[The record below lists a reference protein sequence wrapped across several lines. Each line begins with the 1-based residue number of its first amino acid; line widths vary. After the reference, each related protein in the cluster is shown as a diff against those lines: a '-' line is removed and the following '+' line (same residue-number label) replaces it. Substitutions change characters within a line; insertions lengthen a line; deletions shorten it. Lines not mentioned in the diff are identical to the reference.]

1 MPPKSRPLS
10 RTSSRGRPR
19 QASQFGELE
28 TTPTSRCHESP
39 RPVSSHAAG
48 SETQLI
54 EDIADLMTDIDRQGP
69 QLADA
74 GDISAT
80 APADVGVGCSA
91 TFAWS
96 DTARRSSPLIAATR
110 LSSVAPVASGRAP
123 SSAETPSRLPEDN
136 IYDATP
142 REDVSAKC
150 DRPDVDQP
158 QLPGESSSVA
168 NDPAGQDDKHLSDEA
183 APSTEN
189 HDSGLIITRNIAN
202 KAAKRLEKGKKSV
215 PITEVPGSSAVI
227 PSSGSVQGAASKRYS
242 NKRKQR
248 AKPPLEFDAASHDFK
263 GPPHSA
269 AMKSKA
275 RMPIVNALRE
285 SVQLSSSPATQARK
299 RQEPPTS
306 SSQPKKR
313 ARATRKKVQAAS
325 TVEVSTGAS
334 SAPTNQEMPIAS
346 QSSGHGILRKAEPHP
361 PAIANDPVVLSSEP
375 DSDESYAPS
384 SPPHSPRAHPA
395 DDFRDEPVAKKP
407 LAKSI
412 ASATVAVVKESRAP
426 SNSTKRPR
434 VQQSGGTVKV
444 DQPQP
449 NLTGSSQPAKP
460 PALNARGGNTNFSS
474 TKQESQQEAQTSRTD
489 SGHLTRGKAN
499 SQVHHRKH
507 ECKAPTRTFSV
518 SVHGSPIPAPLEP
531 SQGRYQAYT
540 APRPHWPMR
549 FSSIVGLYND
559 QIDDT
564 SRTRISE
571 EVQAQILASLRD
583 LKTPSE
589 QEGSDTGTDESE
601 AMDGSIEPAPKPAPV
616 TTKDQVAQELHSVV
630 DMMMDTISSKEVE
643 GFDVA
648 KTYQEKILNCVDRIE
663 SRQSRERDAAFSRAE
678 EDFGLFRS
686 LIGDAKTL
694 IKGKRQ
700 ARERT
705 MRDLEETVA
714 KRKKQIDHATSKLGN
729 LGQDDS
735 DAAVAP

>member
-1 MPPKSRPLS
+1 
-10 RTSSRGRPR
+10 
-19 QASQFGELE
+19 
-28 TTPTSRCHESP
+28 
-39 RPVSSHAAG
+39 
-48 SETQLI
+48 
-54 EDIADLMTDIDRQGP
+54 
-69 QLADA
+69 
-74 GDISAT
+74 
-80 APADVGVGCSA
+80 
-91 TFAWS
+91 
-96 DTARRSSPLIAATR
+96 
-110 LSSVAPVASGRAP
+110 
-123 SSAETPSRLPEDN
+123 
-136 IYDATP
+136 
-142 REDVSAKC
+142 
-150 DRPDVDQP
+150 
-158 QLPGESSSVA
+158 
-168 NDPAGQDDKHLSDEA
+168 
-183 APSTEN
+183 
-189 HDSGLIITRNIAN
+189 
-202 KAAKRLEKGKKSV
+202 
-215 PITEVPGSSAVI
+215 
-227 PSSGSVQGAASKRYS
+227 
-242 NKRKQR
+242 
-248 AKPPLEFDAASHDFK
+248 
-263 GPPHSA
+263 
-269 AMKSKA
+269 
-275 RMPIVNALRE
+275 MPIVNALRE

-395 DDFRDEPVAKKP
+395 DDFREEPVAKKP

-531 SQGRYQAYT
+531 SQGSISSIHGTQTSLADEVLQHRRTLQRSDRFDLSVPRLSFARRSARLRKVDLGQDFDDEKPNIDTEELAEPVVQRGVAPQLQT
-540 APRPHWPMR
+540 AP
-549 FSSIVGLYND
+549 
-559 QIDDT
+559 DDT

-616 TTKDQVAQELHSVV
+616 TAKDQVAQELHSVV
-630 DMMMDTISSKEVE
+630 DVSS
-643 GFDVA
+643 
-648 KTYQEKILNCVDRIE
+648 
-663 SRQSRERDAAFSRAE
+663 AFSH
-678 EDFGLFRS
+678 LSIVS
-686 LIGDAKTL
+686 LTVNIDDDGYHKL
-694 IKGKRQ
+694 KGSR
-700 ARERT
+700 
-705 MRDLEETVA
+705 
-714 KRKKQIDHATSKLGN
+714 GF
-729 LGQDDS
+729 
-735 DAAVAP
+735 

>member
-54 EDIADLMTDIDRQGP
+54 EDIAYLMTDIDRQGP

-96 DTARRSSPLIAATR
+96 DTGSVARRSSPLRPGDTPGALWRFDDESLPPLSSAKSARTNLPETAPLPLFPSPDKQLDGAATSQKNVDFSETATTARRSSPLIARDAVEQVFDFFEKG
-110 LSSVAPVASGRAP
+110 SK
-123 SSAETPSRLPEDN
+123 DN

-202 KAAKRLEKGKKSV
+202 KAAKRFEKGKKSV

-325 TVEVSTGAS
+325 TVEVSTALMHIQRMTS
-334 SAPTNQEMPIAS
+334 EKNRAR
-346 QSSGHGILRKAEPHP
+346 LRKVDLGQDFDDEKPNIDTEELAEP
-361 PAIANDPVVLSSEP
+361 VVQRGV
-375 DSDESYAPS
+375 APQ
-384 SPPHSPRAHPA
+384 
-395 DDFRDEPVAKKP
+395 
-407 LAKSI
+407 L
-412 ASATVAVVKESRAP
+412 
-426 SNSTKRPR
+426 
-434 VQQSGGTVKV
+434 Q
-444 DQPQP
+444 
-449 NLTGSSQPAKP
+449 
-460 PALNARGGNTNFSS
+460 
-474 TKQESQQEAQTSRTD
+474 
-489 SGHLTRGKAN
+489 
-499 SQVHHRKH
+499 
-507 ECKAPTRTFSV
+507 
-518 SVHGSPIPAPLEP
+518 
-531 SQGRYQAYT
+531 T
-540 APRPHWPMR
+540 AP
-549 FSSIVGLYND
+549 
-559 QIDDT
+559 DDT

-616 TTKDQVAQELHSVV
+616 TAKDQVAQELHSVV
-630 DMMMDTISSKEVE
+630 DMMMDTISSKEVK

-700 ARERT
+700 VRERT
-705 MRDLEETVA
+705 MRDLDAMVG
-714 KRKKQIDHATSKLGN
+714 KRKKRIDHATSKLGD